1 MWQSETSLTL
11 CYAFALADLWA
22 VVCPAHSRVWSCR
35 LGVSSSLE
43 PTVETERPSA
53 ESSPRRWHLFTALQ
67 RYPAYRRLWL
77 GAFATALG
85 QWMQSTALGWL
96 ALELTDSASFVG
108 IVAFVAGVPFLL
120 VSIPAG
126 VLIDRFDRRRV
137 LMACQGLTALLAVVV
152 AGDVIAGTVRPW
164 HLLVAGFLNGSLQA
178 VLSPTQQSLVPR
190 LVPRHDLTNAVGL
203 MSAGQNLTR
212 VVGPSVAG
220 AAIGL
225 FGTGEAFLLQ
235 AAALIVAL
243 VLIGTAAIP
252 VMKGTAAV
260 PVRSAFDGMRLILR
274 RPDLQALFLLASIPT
289 FFAFPYMSFL
299 SVFARDVLQIGPE
312 GLGLLLAASGTGAVA
327 GSLLVAS
334 GGQPARAGRTI
345 VIRTVAYGVV
355 IAGVAASRS
364 VYLSLPLLLIA
375 GLLGANFM
383 SANNALL
390 QLRITDEMRGRV
402 MGAYMLTWGLMPLG
416 AMPMGLLAGA
426 VGAPIAVAS
435 GAALTSI
442 LVALVGLTS
451 RGLRDL

>member
-1 MWQSETSLTL
+1 
-11 CYAFALADLWA
+11 
-22 VVCPAHSRVWSCR
+22 V
-35 LGVSSSLE
+35 GVSSLE
-43 PTVETERPSA
+43 PAAETERVTTPRDS
-53 ESSPRRWHLFTALQ
+53 RRWQLFTALQ
-67 RYPAYRRLWL
+67 HYPAYRRLWL

-120 VSIPAG
+120 ISIPAG
-126 VLIDRFDRRRV
+126 VVIDRFDRRRV
-137 LMACQGLTALLAVVV
+137 LMACQGLTAVLAVMV
-152 AGDVIAGTVRPW
+152 AGDVLSGAVRPW
-164 HLLVAGFLNGSLQA
+164 HLLVAAFLNGSLQA

-190 LVPRHDLTNAVGL
+190 LVPRDDLTNAVGL

-212 VVGPSVAG
+212 VAGPSIAG

-235 AAALIVAL
+235 AAAVVVAL
-243 VLIGTAAIP
+243 FLIATAAIP
-252 VMKGTAAV
+252 SIKGSAAV
-260 PVRSAFDGMRLILR
+260 PVRSAFDGMRLIVR

-299 SVFARDVLQIGPE
+299 SVFARDVLRIGPE

-334 GGQPARAGRTI
+334 GRQATGAGQTI
-345 VIRTVAYGVV
+345 VVRTVIYGLV
-355 IAGVAASRS
+355 IVGVAASRS
-364 VYLSLPLLLIA
+364 VYVTLPLLVLA

-390 QLRITDEMRGRV
+390 QLRITDDMRGRV

-416 AMPMGLLAGA
+416 AMPMGLVAGA

-435 GAALTSI
+435 GAALASL
-442 LVALVGLTS
+442 LVAIVGLTAK
-451 RGLRDL
+451 GLRDL